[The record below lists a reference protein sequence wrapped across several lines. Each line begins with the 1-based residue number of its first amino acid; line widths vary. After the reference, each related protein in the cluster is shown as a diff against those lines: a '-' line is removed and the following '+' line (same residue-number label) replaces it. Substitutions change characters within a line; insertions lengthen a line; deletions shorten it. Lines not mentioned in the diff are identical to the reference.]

1 MNSPRTFRGFV
12 RTARLTLGALSVAVI
27 VPLSAM
33 SAQTVGLRTFNN
45 WAVGCDAARAC
56 TALGTQQDDG
66 MGAFVHLARGGGA
79 NDSLRT
85 TIGWYTETAAQ
96 RTLAFRVITFG
107 PTRRSRVDTLLSVSA
122 STRRTADSTE
132 GDYRLLPLPHP
143 VAQRLLDAAK
153 TASDLVI
160 LGATGDTIA
169 VSSLRGLRAALL
181 AIDETQQ
188 RIGTVTALA
197 RPGSRSP
204 TTIPAAPSLPTV
216 RVVPYRGG
224 GDNAA
229 NATLAARLR
238 RRLGAQ
244 LGRDCDADDA
254 ATFDTVEP
262 LTAKQALVG
271 LHCSRGA
278 YNYWS
283 RWYVVTDRNVQ
294 AARAALFL
302 DHPAAKAR
310 KDDSYLVNGGY
321 DASTGRFGAFSKGRG
336 LGDCGSFSEWGW
348 DGARFL
354 LIERREYYECRG
366 VSDDWW
372 PVTWRASVQTR

>member
-1 MNSPRTFRGFV
+1 
-12 RTARLTLGALSVAVI
+12 
-27 VPLSAM
+27 
-33 SAQTVGLRTFNN
+33 
-45 WAVGCDAARAC
+45 
-56 TALGTQQDDG
+56 
-66 MGAFVHLARGGGA
+66 
-79 NDSLRT
+79 
-85 TIGWYTETAAQ
+85 
-96 RTLAFRVITFG
+96 
-107 PTRRSRVDTLLSVSA
+107 
-122 STRRTADSTE
+122 
-132 GDYRLLPLPHP
+132 
-143 VAQRLLDAAK
+143 
-153 TASDLVI
+153 
-160 LGATGDTIA
+160 
-169 VSSLRGLRAALL
+169 
-181 AIDETQQ
+181 
-188 RIGTVTALA
+188 
-197 RPGSRSP
+197 
-204 TTIPAAPSLPTV
+204 
-216 RVVPYRGG
+216 VVPYRGG

-366 VSDDWW
+366 GERRLVAGDLARE
-372 PVTWRASVQTR
+372 RANTVARRGRAARSRVNHPRMKRPSRSPRCTHDSTDRCGAQHDRCAPSTTD